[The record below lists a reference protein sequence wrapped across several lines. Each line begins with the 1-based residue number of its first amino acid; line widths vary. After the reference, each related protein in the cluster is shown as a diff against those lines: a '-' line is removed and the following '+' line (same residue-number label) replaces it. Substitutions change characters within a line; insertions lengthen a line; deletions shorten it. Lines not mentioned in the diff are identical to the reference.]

1 MNSKNTI
8 IHLFYFIIFIGL
20 QVVIIRNVVLFNVAF
35 CYLYIAFL
43 LLLPFEAGRITLMMI
58 GFFTG
63 LAVDVFYDS
72 FGIHAAACVLMMYIR
87 PIWINLITPRG
98 GYELE
103 MRPTLS
109 HMGFQWFS
117 TYVIPLILIHHFALF
132 FIESGGINLILYTA
146 LKVASSAAFT
156 YITIVVVQYLF
167 YSTRRSSI

>member
-8 IHLFYFIIFIGL
+8 IHFFYFIIFVGL
-20 QVVIIRNVVLFNVAF
+20 QVVILRNVVLFNVAF
-35 CYLYIAFL
+35 CYLYVAFL
-43 LLLPFEAGRITLMMI
+43 LMLPFEAGRITLMMI
-58 GFFTG
+58 GMVTG

-72 FGIHAAACVLMMYIR
+72 FGIHAAASVLLMYIR

-109 HMGFQWFS
+109 HMGLQWFS

-132 FIESGGINLILYTA
+132 FIESGGINLIFFTA
-146 LKVASSAAFT
+146 LKAVSSSAFT
-156 YITIVVVQYLF
+156 FIIIIVVQYLF
-167 YSTRRSSI
+167 YSTKRSSI